1 MPFRFALVVGVAIL
15 SGFGFGVALANAAEA
30 DVIDI
35 GARRELFLDLRL
47 IDSFTGVRHVL
58 QLPRDEGPV
67 LARDEAW
74 EDERPSFV
82 FGTILRDGDR
92 YRMYYRGHHGGAEI
106 TCLAESPD
114 GRTWTKPKLGLI
126 ERGGTRDNN
135 IVLDDQLLT
144 HNFAPFIDE
153 NPAAPPEE
161 RYKAI
166 AGAPRNSKA
175 DPKTTGP
182 RALVSADGLHWR
194 LKQEM
199 PVLSMATVLAS
210 LEGLREAMLF
220 DSQNVVFWSTMER
233 RYVMYFRV
241 YKDGLRRVARAES
254 DDFVNWTNLELVEY
268 GDGAAGPGLVQD
280 LYITQLSPYYRA
292 PHQYV
297 GIGARLL
304 SKAERRIV
312 TDEQAA
318 AMQLDMRQAHGLS
331 DAVLMSSRG
340 GPTIDRPFMEGFL
353 RPSERLEDW
362 VARSNYPMRNI
373 VPTGPL
379 EMSFYVQHHNGQ
391 PSAHVRRHSLRI
403 DGFTSLQAPYSGGEI
418 RTKPLKFAGRR
429 LLLNFATSAAG
440 DISVE
445 LQDAAGRPIPGF
457 ALADAVKTVGNELQ
471 RAVRWKSGDDVSP
484 LAGRSVRLRIV
495 MRDADLYA
503 FRFGE

>member
-1 MPFRFALVVGVAIL
+1 MPFRIALVVGVAL
-15 SGFGFGVALANAAEA
+15 SSGFGFGVYTVAAAEA
-30 DVIDI
+30 EVIDI
-35 GARRELFLDLRL
+35 GTRRELFLDLRL
-47 IDSFTGVRHVL
+47 VDSLTGVRHVL
-58 QLPRDEGPV
+58 QVPRDEGPV
-67 LARDEAW
+67 LGRDQAW
-74 EDERPSFV
+74 EDPRPSFA

-92 YRMYYRGHHGGAEI
+92 YRMYYRGHHGGEI

-135 IVLDDQLLT
+135 IVLDDQLIT

-194 LKQEM
+194 LKQEA
-199 PVLSMATVLAS
+199 PVLSMASVLAS
-210 LEGLREAMLF
+210 LDGLRDAMLF
-220 DSQNVVFWSTMER
+220 DSQNVVFWSTTEGL
-233 RYVMYFRV
+233 YVMYFRV
-241 YKDGLRRVARAES
+241 YKGGLRRVARAES
-254 DDFVNWTNLELVEY
+254 ADFLNWKNLELVEY
-268 GDGAAGPGLVQD
+268 GDGADGPGLVQD

-297 GIGARLL
+297 GIGARLM
-304 SKAERRIV
+304 SKSERRIV
-312 TDEQAA
+312 TEEQAA

-331 DAVLMSSRG
+331 DAVLMSTRG

-353 RPSERLEDW
+353 RPSERLQDW

-403 DGFTSLQAPYSGGEI
+403 DGFTSLEAPYSGGEI
-418 RTKPLKFAGRR
+418 RTKPLKFTGRR

-445 LQDAAGRPIPGF
+445 IQDAAGRPLPGF
-457 ALADAVKTVGNELQ
+457 ALADAVKTVGNELE
-471 RAVRWKSGDDVSP
+471 RPVRWKSGDDVSS
-484 LAGRSVRLRIV
+484 LAGRPVRLRIV